1 MIEISCLGMTL
12 AHSCS
17 VQPHNSTLVRI
28 ILCTLAVFMVGCIF
42 ALMPVTVFC
51 SLPGVQYSN
60 ACGHNAVYW
69 LIVTLPLGKKH
80 AALWVPRLFSKP
92 HRK

>member
-1 MIEISCLGMTL
+1 M
-12 AHSCS
+12 
-17 VQPHNSTLVRI
+17 RI
-28 ILCTLAVFMVGCIF
+28 ILCTLAVFIVGCIF

-51 SLPGVQYSN
+51 SLPGVRYSN

-69 LIVTLPLGKKH
+69 LIVTLPLGILL

-92 HRK
+92 RPK